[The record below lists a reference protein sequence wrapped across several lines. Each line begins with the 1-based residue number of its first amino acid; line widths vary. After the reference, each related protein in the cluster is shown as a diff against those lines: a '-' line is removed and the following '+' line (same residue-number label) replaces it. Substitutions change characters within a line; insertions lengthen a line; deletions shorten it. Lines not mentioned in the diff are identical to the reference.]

1 MLQTK
6 PPLVQHPLISGLTL
20 FPVDSKPGSR
30 ITTADD
36 GTQRTKEPTREVI
49 YTQTCHTSPCVPRRH
64 DRLALV
70 ALFRLRNDR
79 F

>member
-6 PPLVQHPLISGLTL
+6 PPLVQHPLLSGWTL

-30 ITTADD
+30 LTTADN
-36 GTQRTKEPTREVI
+36 GTQRTKDPTREVI
-49 YTQTCHTSPCVPRRH
+49 YTNMSHKPLCPSS